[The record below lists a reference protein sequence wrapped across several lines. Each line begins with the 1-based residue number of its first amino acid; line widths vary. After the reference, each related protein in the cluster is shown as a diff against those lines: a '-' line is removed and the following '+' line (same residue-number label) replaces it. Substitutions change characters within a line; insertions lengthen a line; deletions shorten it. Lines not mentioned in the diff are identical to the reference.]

1 MASIEEELVF
11 ARQTKVTIEGKR
23 TERAIEVLGEAYR
36 IVGTQPTVYIPLR
49 DVRHKVG
56 LALLPVII
64 GLEQGQKNQ
73 GDINNAKSAIE
84 AWIKELKGSPYRRR

>member
-1 MASIEEELVF
+1 MASIEEELVL
-11 ARQTKVTIEGKR
+11 ARQAKGAMEGELTR
-23 TERAIEVLGEAYR
+23 EAIEVLREAYR
-36 IVGTQPTVYIPLR
+36 MAGTQPTVSRPLR

-84 AWIKELKGSPYRRR
+84 AWIRELERGL